1 MRSLEF
7 QVFERDPE
15 KWVPVFRRDRA
26 PAIVQTRRT
35 AMKLRNVAIIAHVD
49 HGKTTLADRLL
60 QHSGTYLDNQRG
72 VERAIDS
79 SDLERERTIT
89 ILSGAASV
97 QCKDTRINI

>member
-26 PAIVQTRRT
+26 PAIVRTRRT

-49 HGKTTLADRLL
+49 HGKTTLVDRLL
-60 QHSGTYLDNQRG
+60 QQSGTYRENQRVVEGG
-72 VERAIDS
+72 VGS
-79 SDLERERTIT
+79 KDLGWGGRIT
-89 ILSGAASV
+89 LFCQAAPV
-97 QCKDTRINI
+97 WW